1 MGIVQKVM
9 PRSRLSLVTDNYDEE
24 EEEEKRLKIKQE
36 DESVALPAALNKNR
50 SLSMTAEGFKRQDDQ
65 QILDVH
71 QLFPGFEKDRV
82 LNFSD
87 LFMTRIQRPPK
98 LQTNKRG

>member
-24 EEEEKRLKIKQE
+24 EEEKQLKIKQE
-36 DESVALPAALNKNR
+36 YEPVALSDALNKNS
-50 SLSMTAEGFKRQDDQ
+50 SLSMTAEEFKRQDGQ
-65 QILDVH
+65 QVLDVH
-71 QLFPGFEKDRV
+71 QLFPGFEKDKI